1 MWPPG
6 RVSEN
11 RVLGKEW
18 AEGSPAEVPAVNPK
32 QWTQLQRRSQGK
44 G

>member
-1 MWPPG
+1 MWSPSW
-6 RVSEN
+6 VSEN
-11 RVLGKEW
+11 GVPGKEW
-18 AEGSPAEVPAVNPK
+18 TEGSSAEVPAVNLE